1 MANKPGTANFFPDV
15 PAYPEM
21 GTFQP
26 VYGKF
31 DLTTYIQGASDYEI
45 MAFLVGKYNACLE
58 AYDKVTK
65 LSTDTITAA
74 HQLQDWINT
83 WFDNLDVQQE
93 LNNKIDSMV
102 ADGSFG
108 TLLHQTFDTQINQQ
122 TTNAVTAWLVANVTP
137 TGSAVVVD
145 KSLSIEGA
153 AADAKATGNGIKLN
167 KDNFTATNSAINTVD
182 LILSCSKYA
191 PLDNTASIESSSSFK
206 GYYLKDEIDNVLK
219 GTYITGV
226 MLYAATSGTFSLVV
240 LNTDTLE
247 VEKIGT
253 INLTEQSY
261 AYYYIT
267 PRFLNANEKI
277 GFGYYGD
284 TGTLIYSKTLN
295 TYPFKELNNNTFTE
309 YNNYSFYCDIFYRKK
324 ISTTKASFNQTLN
337 LTNSGYNAIS
347 IIQPGLSWET
357 FFKGWYY
364 NDAIM
369 NKLRNCILTG
379 VTIYVHD
386 AGRLSI
392 VLNKNNSI
400 APEDF
405 TIIKT
410 YNVQTGFQHLL
421 FPYPI
426 KLSNNEYIGIG
437 CYRDTANIGYSNT
450 TTQTF
455 YELSDD
461 IHELNV
467 SMWSIWDIAQ
477 EYKYGQYKIS
487 VLGDSISTFKDY
499 SISGNPEYPVNS
511 QNWNSPITDLS
522 EMWYSK
528 VARAL
533 NSNIDTVNAYG
544 GSRFTTGGN
553 YTTFESRCNNLGNPD
568 IIIVF
573 GGINEILHTQNNSL
587 GEYNFGQEHD
597 KSTVRG
603 AIESLIETIRSNYP
617 NAKLF
622 FMTPVQSNQSI
633 FTKASNGISYYDLV
647 DSIKTICNAYNVDY
661 IDTANCGITTENN
674 NNTLGDGVHPNGVG
688 MSLIAEYV
696 ISKMNKA

>member
-1 MANKPGTANFFPDV
+1 MANKPGEANFFPDV
-15 PAYPEM
+15 PEFPSM
-21 GTFQP
+21 GVFQP
-26 VYGKF
+26 IYGKF

-45 MAFLVGKYNACLE
+45 MAFLVGKYNACLK
-58 AYDKVTK
+58 AYGTVTK
-65 LSTDTITAA
+65 LSVDTVTACK
-74 HQLQDWINT
+74 QLQDWINS
-83 WFDNLDVQQE
+83 WFTNLDVQEE

-102 ADGSFG
+102 QDGSFA

-122 TTNAVTAWLVANVTP
+122 TTSAVTSWLVANVTP

-153 AADAKATGNGIKLN
+153 AADAKATGNGIRLN
-167 KDNFTATNSAINTVD
+167 KNNFTATNNNIHAIEQT
-182 LILSCSKYA
+182 LSCSKYA
-191 PLDNTASIESSSSFK
+191 PMVSTTSIENSSTFK

-226 MLYAATSGTFSLVV
+226 MLYGTKTGTFSLVI
-240 LNTDTLE
+240 LNTDTLN

-253 INLTEQSY
+253 INLTKQKY
-261 AYYYIT
+261 TYYNIT
-267 PRFLNANEKI
+267 PRFLNYNEKI

-284 TGTLIYSKTLN
+284 TGTLIYSTALN
-295 TYPFKELNNNTFTE
+295 FYPFKELNGTTFTE
-309 YNNYSFYCDIFYRKK
+309 YYNYSFYCDIFYSKEINTIK
-324 ISTTKASFNQTLN
+324 PCFNQTLN
-337 LTNSGYNAIS
+337 LTNSGYDMPS
-347 IIQPGLSWET
+347 IITPGSSWEQ

-364 NDAIM
+364 NDSIM
-369 NKLRNCILTG
+369 NKLRHCVLNG
-379 VTIYVHD
+379 VTIYVRE
-386 AGRLSI
+386 AGRISV
-392 VLNKNNSI
+392 VLNKNHSI
-400 APEDF
+400 LPEDF
-405 TIIKT
+405 NIIKT
-410 YNVQTGFQHLL
+410 YNVQPGFAHLI

-426 KLSNNEYIGIG
+426 KLNENEYIGLG
-437 CYRDTANIGYSNT
+437 CYRDTAALGYSNT
-450 TTQTF
+450 TNQSF
-455 YELSDD
+455 YELSTDV
-461 IHELNV
+461 IELNV
-467 SMWSIWDIAQ
+467 SLWSIWDIAQ
-477 EYKYGQYKIS
+477 EYKFGQYNIS

-499 SISGNPEYPVNS
+499 SFSSNPEYPVNS
-511 QNWNSPITDLS
+511 SSWVSPVTDLS

-528 VARAL
+528 VAKAL

-553 YTTFESRCNNLGNPD
+553 YTTFESRCTNLGNPD
-568 IIIVF
+568 IIMVF

-603 AIESLIETIRSNYP
+603 AIESLIEAIHTNYP

-622 FMTPVQSNQSI
+622 FMTPVQSNRAI

-674 NNTLGDGVHPNGVG
+674 NATLGDGVHPNGFG